1 MVRLLLRVTAE
12 SFLAGSDLKNK
23 MIMKKIGDLKRHE
36 SGDLRHESGDLNT
49 SHLKSRQFSVQIIK
63 CTEGWQRSLAKIP
76 D

>member
-23 MIMKKIGDLKRHE
+23 MIMKKIGDLKRH
-36 SGDLRHESGDLNT
+36 GSGDLNT